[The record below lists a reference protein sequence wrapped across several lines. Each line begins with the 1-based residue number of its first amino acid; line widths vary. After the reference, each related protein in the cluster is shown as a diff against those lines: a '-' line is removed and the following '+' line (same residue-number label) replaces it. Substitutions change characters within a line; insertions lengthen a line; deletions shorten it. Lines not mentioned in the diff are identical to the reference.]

1 MRFTEAALSWLETL
15 LEERFG
21 HAFSLQCDADAI
33 LMRLQGYDEAIRFD
47 RLQSIFHQSRSDF
60 PVKHWDASQEG
71 FKGAISSRLPA
82 PSEDELP
89 VPLVSFNERGAT
101 FGYDILGLTYWML
114 TRLEEIGRADLD
126 EHGRF
131 PASASH
137 AFQNGYLD
145 RPVVDEWLII
155 LGQVIQKVWPTLTL
169 RKHEFRIN
177 VSHDVDRP
185 SLYAFQPW
193 SVIVRM
199 MAGHLLKRRDLKAL
213 FLAPWIKLT
222 TRRKLHA
229 SDPFNTFDWLMD
241 VSEANGLKS
250 AFYFICGCTNAKYD
264 ADYDINHP
272 AIRHLIR
279 KISQRGHEVGIH
291 PSYETFRDFEQ
302 LKREFDVLIKVAES
316 EGVAQ
321 KAWGGRMHYLRW
333 KQPQT
338 LRAWSRAGLTY
349 DSTLGYPDQPGFRSG
364 TSHEY
369 FAFDPIRGEALPVKV
384 RPLVM
389 MESSV
394 IDERKQGHEV
404 RHALQSRILELK
416 MRCFLVEG
424 NFSLLW
430 HNSSLNFDLSR
441 SVYKEALEDRGRP
454 C

>member
-1 MRFTEAALSWLETL
+1 MGFTEAALNWLETI

-21 HAFSLQCDADAI
+21 HAFQLQPDADGI
-33 LMRLQGYDEAIRFD
+33 VMRLQDHDEVIRFD
-47 RLQSIFHQSRSDF
+47 RLQPIFHQSRSDF
-60 PVKHWDASQEG
+60 PVEQWDASKEG
-71 FKGAISSRLPA
+71 FNGAISNTLPA
-82 PSEDELP
+82 PSEEKLTA
-89 VPLVSFNERGAT
+89 PLVSFNERGAT

-114 TRLEEIGRADLD
+114 TRLEEIGRTDLD

-131 PASASH
+131 PASSSH
-137 AFQNGYLD
+137 AFQNEYLD
-145 RPVVDEWLII
+145 RPIVDEWLII
-155 LGQVIQKVWPTLTL
+155 LGQVIQQVWPSLTL

-185 SLYAFQPW
+185 SLYGFQPW
-193 SVIVRM
+193 SAILRM
-199 MAGHLLKRRDLKAL
+199 MAGHLLKRRDLKAF

-272 AIRHLIR
+272 AIRYLIR